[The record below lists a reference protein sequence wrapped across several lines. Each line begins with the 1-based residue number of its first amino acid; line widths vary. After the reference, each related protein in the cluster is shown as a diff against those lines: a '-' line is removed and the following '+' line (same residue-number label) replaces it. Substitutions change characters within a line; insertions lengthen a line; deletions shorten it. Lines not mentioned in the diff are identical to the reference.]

1 MTLPTRLQEIE
12 ARLRAATPVNLKN
25 LPDHA
30 MGLKVVVVP
39 TRGFELSVDVPIENA
54 QFYDRA
60 PTDLALLLR
69 LVKLYGGALKEIKTN
84 RWLHDGITVEG
95 SQYSLMQK
103 AADAL
108 TEAERIAGEGL

>member
-1 MTLPTRLQEIE
+1 MSLSTRLQEIE

-30 MGLKVVVVP
+30 MGLKIVVVP

-69 LVKLYGGALKEIKTN
+69 LVKLYGEALGKVLHEGNLAAQGHWDATDKMKT
-84 RWLHDGITVEG
+84 TA
-95 SQYSLMQK
+95 Y
-103 AADAL
+103 DAL
-108 TEAERIAGEGL
+108 TEAEKIASENA